1 MVTASEGTRSLY
13 VAKESAD
20 NATDSCRALGGLMT
34 VLGLGPP
41 AIAELTDA
49 GEVFF
54 MGLIE
59 TQDFDAG
66 GSRIRSTIRPID
78 TGVSAPAVMP

>member
-1 MVTASEGTRSLY
+1 MVTASEVTLY

-34 VLGLGPP
+34 VLGLGRAPP

-54 MGLIE
+54 IGLIE

-78 TGVSAPAVMP
+78 TGVSAPAVVP